1 MSIRQEIEAAFPA
14 TAERL
19 SPGSGESALR
29 HAKNDISVISATSE
43 DYDSRFAGQDLA
55 IVSPA
60 VFETKHPDGDPVTI
74 KKRHDGLIAV
84 FRDGF
89 LFVRG
94 MGFGARE
101 VKALRKDEVTVE
113 KVTTVLDGA
122 ETPGLRITGRSGPK
136 FALAI
141 ALEKAASDAAAQEA
155 VRDEVYDAL
164 TA

>member
-1 MSIRQEIEAAFPA
+1 MGIRSEIEAGLSA

-19 SPGSGESALR
+19 SPGSGASAAR
-29 HAKNDISVISATSE
+29 HAKNDLTTIDASSE

-55 IVSPA
+55 VTSPA
-60 VFETKHPDGDPVTI
+60 VFETKHPDGDPVAI

-84 FRDGF
+84 FGDGF

-136 FALAI
+136 LALAI
-141 ALEKAASDAAAQEA
+141 ALEKASDAAAQEA
-155 VRDEVYDAL
+155 VRDEVYEAL
-164 TA
+164 TG